1 MVALHVFEGD
11 LKEAADVCGGRG
23 YGESNLT
30 CCIERRS
37 SIWIKRRFARENGA
51 IMTLGILS
59 PLVG

>member
-1 MVALHVFEGD
+1 

-51 IMTLGILS
+51 IMPLGILS
-59 PLVG
+59 RLVG